1 MSTKKPSHPTV
12 PLRVYMEDGSV
23 HLLRRI
29 GLSVAAAEHPDA
41 VRIERA
47 DKRQPPQIAE
57 DSNDG

>member
-1 MSTKKPSHPTV
+1 MSTKKPPYEEV
-12 PLRVYMEDGSV
+12 PIRVYMEDGTLHV
-23 HLLRRI
+23 LRRI